1 MSENIPNPNTTTG
14 SSHSC
19 MNEARLTAIETKL
32 KNKRYELN
40 DLDEKL
46 NEQSKSLTK
55 LTNEVTRLATLLSES
70 QNNRAT
76 QGDKIDKLEIQVA
89 QLNSTL
95 TTLKWVLTV
104 FIALF
109 GGVGVFLITSL
120 IQMIH

>member
-1 MSENIPNPNTTTG
+1 MTPQSLHEKDYCI
-14 SSHSC
+14 
-19 MNEARLTAIETKL
+19 NEARLTALETKI

-46 NEQSKSLTK
+46 SEQSNNLNK
-55 LTNEVTRLATLLSES
+55 LTTEVTRLATVLSE
-70 QNNRAT
+70 T
-76 QGDKIDKLEIQVA
+76 QSTRIEQSKKIDKLEIQVT

-95 TTLKWVLTV
+95 NTLKWVLTIFV
-104 FIALF
+104 ALF